1 MQAQA
6 LRDSG
11 RFVEYCNLL
20 DEIVARSP
28 SHSGGRHARAVL
40 IARWNLG
47 SDVVILS
54 GIRAEQ
60 VLPRIAAA
68 YNAIAAT
75 PRLAPRDLYVTKLS
89 LERCLSL
96 ISTWSN
102 LPVQCAVAHVDTA
115 HVKRMVH
122 LSSMMCCIVM
132 CMELLESPF
141 SERLSLSKNSED
153 AQSANP
159 DEHDPVRQAAGM
171 SRFELDMQGGTT
183 AGELEIPVAHSDITW
198 VIKRCERARNEL
210 EVICAASNAMIL
222 KRDERLGEAL
232 ATIARVQPSSDC
244 ADDVAAMHTLL
255 EHNLRDRLLHE
266 PDAARSPVSF
276 DSGLLV
282 PPFDVFGR
290 EIHHPPSQSS

>member
-1 MQAQA
+1 
-6 LRDSG
+6 
-11 RFVEYCNLL
+11 
-20 DEIVARSP
+20 
-28 SHSGGRHARAVL
+28 
-40 IARWNLG
+40 
-47 SDVVILS
+47 
-54 GIRAEQ
+54 

-68 YNAIAAT
+68 YNAFAAT

-141 SERLSLSKNSED
+141 SERLSLLNSK
-153 AQSANP
+153 SANP

-171 SRFELDMQGGTT
+171 SRFELDIQGTV
-183 AGELEIPVAHSDITW
+183 GELESPGAHSDITW
-198 VIKRCERARNEL
+198 VIKQCERARNEL
-210 EVICAASNAMIL
+210 EVICAVSNAMIL
-222 KRDERLGEAL
+222 KRDGRLGEAL
-232 ATIARVQPSSDC
+232 ATIDRVQPSSDC

-255 EHNLRDRLLHE
+255 EHNVRDRLLHE
-266 PDAARSPVSF
+266 PDAVRSPVSF
-276 DSGLLV
+276 DSDLLV

-290 EIHHPPSQSS
+290 EMHHHPPSQSS